1 MTTFHFRGASLG
13 LLIGLGAVAFA
24 AAGAG
29 PSASGAPA
37 GKLPEVVPANIEA
50 VMSAVRRPGAKAV
63 LVNVW
68 ATWCEPCVEEMPDI
82 LKFYKESRD
91 HGLRLILVSADL
103 SSEKKAVARFLASL
117 GVDFRSYLKTGNDQ
131 TFIDGLDPR
140 WNGTLP
146 ASLLFDGSGQRKRLW
161 SGPVTHEALKKELG
175 GLLTGHPE
183 AKTTDPTLGQ
193 NQHGQNQGQPKRR
206 TP

>member
-1 MTTFHFRGASLG
+1 MFFPRVRVGALIVATTLFAGT
-13 LLIGLGAVAFA
+13 VFA
-24 AAGAG
+24 APG
-29 PSASGAPA
+29 
-37 GKLPEVVPANIEA
+37 GKLPEIVPANIKD

-68 ATWCEPCVEEMPDI
+68 ATWCDPCVAEMPDI

-91 HGLRLILVSADL
+91 RGLRLVLVSADA
-103 SSEKKAVARFLASL
+103 SSEKKQVARFLASM
-117 GVDFRSYLKTGNDQ
+117 GVEFRSYLKTGNDQ
-131 TFIDGLDPR
+131 GFIDGLDPR

-161 SGPVTHEALKKELG
+161 SGPVTFDALKKELEQI
-175 GLLTGHPE
+175 LTGKPE
-183 AKTTDPTLGQ
+183 GPNKDNRNQDSQ
-193 NQHGQNQGQPKRR
+193 NKRR